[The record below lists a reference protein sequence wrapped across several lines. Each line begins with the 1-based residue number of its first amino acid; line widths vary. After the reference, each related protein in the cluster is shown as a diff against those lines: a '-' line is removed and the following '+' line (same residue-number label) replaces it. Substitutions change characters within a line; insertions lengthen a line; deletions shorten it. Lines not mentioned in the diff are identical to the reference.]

1 MKEKVSIIKQDHY
14 GRGIAYYQD
23 KILFIPNALPNEEV
37 LVNHIKEYKKYCIG
51 ECFNILKKSP
61 NRAIEKCPYYLSCGG
76 CNIMH
81 QKYEDQLIFKS
92 NKVKEIL
99 NKFTNLNIKIN
110 PIIPSNSLYNYRN
123 KIVLHSTNGNLGLY
137 KENSNNII
145 NIKECL
151 ISSTMINDLIK
162 IINEKIKDKSL
173 LQEVMIRSSSLNE
186 VLLDIK
192 GNISKEDLFKIEYS
206 YLKGIILNNNLI
218 KGRSYIYEEINGYKF
233 KISAPSFFQ
242 VNTKMIEVLY
252 NEALRHLQNKE
263 YHNALDLYCGSG
275 TITLLLSKIAS
286 KVTGIEVI
294 PSAIANAL
302 DNMKINN
309 IENVSFICGKVEDN
323 LDNLNN
329 LDLIVVDPP
338 RSGLDKKVIENIFRL
353 KSDTLIYISC
363 DPVTLARDLNLLKE
377 LYDIKE
383 ITPVDMFPQTYHV
396 ECVSVLHRKSLEK

>member
-37 LVNHIKEYKKYCIG
+37 LVNHIKKYKKYCIG

-61 NRAIEKCPYYLSCGG
+61 NRVIGKCPYYLSCGG

-192 GNISKEDLFKIEYS
+192 GNISKEDLFKIEYP

-233 KISAPSFFQ
+233 KISAHYFFQ
-242 VNTKMIEVLY
+242 FNTKI
-252 NEALRHLQNKE
+252 
-263 YHNALDLYCGSG
+263 
-275 TITLLLSKIAS
+275 I
-286 KVTGIEVI
+286 
-294 PSAIANAL
+294 
-302 DNMKINN
+302 
-309 IENVSFICGKVEDN
+309 
-323 LDNLNN
+323 
-329 LDLIVVDPP
+329 
-338 RSGLDKKVIENIFRL
+338 
-353 KSDTLIYISC
+353 
-363 DPVTLARDLNLLKE
+363 
-377 LYDIKE
+377 
-383 ITPVDMFPQTYHV
+383 
-396 ECVSVLHRKSLEK
+396 